1 MALQAGRLFGNYR
14 VVRQIGE
21 GAFGEVYLAENPLI
35 ERRAA
40 IKVLRPMLAQDT
52 ELVRRFF
59 NEARAASAIRHPN
72 IIEIHDAGETPEGV
86 PYILMEFL
94 EGTSLKQRLATVGSL
109 SVAQAMEI
117 ADQAGSALSAA
128 HAIGIV
134 HRDLKPENLFLVPDA
149 SAPGGERV
157 KILDFGIAKVKRSG
171 GGSGSVRTESGLIMG
186 SPTYMSP
193 EQCRDSSDVDLRS
206 DIYSFAT
213 IFYEM
218 LAGRPPYLAG
228 TGVELLLMHLSE
240 SPQPLRTL
248 VNHVPS
254 QMDDAVMRAL
264 RRERSDRFAEVE
276 SFLRALRES
285 PSAGPTAPWRK
296 NTPTVG
302 EMVAP
307 RIDRTIAGP
316 VASSLAL
323 ANSKVVAESDSPTH
337 RVRRFSGRRLGLTL
351 GGLVVLGIGV
361 FWFLH
366 RGHDRLPAIAH
377 ESAVAAAIAPA
388 IAPVIA
394 PAIAPL
400 LPRLTERPDPAV
412 LAGAA
417 DAGAPP
423 PVTAPTNVPAPHAEH
438 VADGTRARRELQ
450 AQAVRGKRVAT
461 VPKRGLTKSLSPDA
475 HDQEDIAGF

>member
-1 MALQAGRLFGNYR
+1 
-14 VVRQIGE
+14 
-21 GAFGEVYLAENPLI
+21 
-35 ERRAA
+35 
-40 IKVLRPMLAQDT
+40 
-52 ELVRRFF
+52 
-59 NEARAASAIRHPN
+59 
-72 IIEIHDAGETPEGV
+72 
-86 PYILMEFL
+86 
-94 EGTSLKQRLATVGSL
+94 
-109 SVAQAMEI
+109 
-117 ADQAGSALSAA
+117 
-128 HAIGIV
+128 V

-171 GGSGSVRTESGLIMG
+171 GGSGSIRTESGLIMG

-218 LAGRPPYLAG
+218 LAGRPPYLAA

-254 QMDDAVMRAL
+254 PMADAVMRAL
-264 RRERSDRFAEVE
+264 RRERGERFAEVE

-285 PSAGPTAPWRK
+285 PSAGPTAPWHK
-296 NTPTVG
+296 NTP
-302 EMVAP
+302 ASAIP

-337 RVRRFSGRRLGLTL
+337 RVRRFSGRRLGLAL

-361 FWFLH
+361 FLFLH
-366 RGHDRLPAIAH
+366 RSHDRLPAMTY
-377 ESAVAAAIAPA
+377 ESAVTPA
-388 IAPVIA
+388 IVPV
-394 PAIAPL
+394 PL
-400 LPRLTERPDPAV
+400 RLPERPNPAL

-417 DAGAPP
+417 DAGVRP
-423 PVTAPTNVPAPHAEH
+423 PVTEPTNVAAPRAEH
-438 VADGTRARRELQ
+438 VADGTSTRRELQ
-450 AQAVRGKRVAT
+450 AKTVRGKRVAT
-461 VPKRGLTKSLSPDA
+461 MPKRGLTKSLSPDA
-475 HDQEDIAGF
+475 HEQEDIAGF